1 MENIEDQVNER
12 LISLFNEMIKKSL
25 SATYADLGNETG
37 VGKANIYRVVK
48 HGGGISMAMLA
59 RIYKRYP
66 EISLHWLLTG
76 EGMMFCRSSQM
87 NVVSEPEIDYGD
99 YVKKE
104 EYKRLEMLFKVLHE
118 ELENSRE
125 ELKVLRGR
133 SASKEVG

>member
-12 LISLFNEMIKKSL
+12 LVNLFNEMIKKSL
-25 SATYADLGNETG
+25 SANYADLGNETG

-48 HGGGISMAMLA
+48 QGGGISMAMLA

-76 EGMMFCRSSQM
+76 EGTMFARSSQM
-87 NVVSEPEIDYGD
+87 NILSEPEINYGD
-99 YVKKE
+99 YVKKS
-104 EYKRLEMLFKVLHE
+104 EYNRLEKLFNVLHE

-125 ELKVLRGR
+125 ELKVLKGR
-133 SASKEVG
+133 STSKEVG